1 MRTYSELITIPSYAD
16 RFAYLK
22 LDGFVGVETFGW
34 DRYLNQQ
41 LYRSDIWKHVRN
53 EVIVRDCGNDMA
65 HPDVPINGKVIVHH
79 MNPIVVDDILKHKD
93 EILNPEFLVCV
104 SFMTHQAIH
113 YGDVRLLPKDPIERK
128 PNDTC
133 LWKG

>member
-53 EVIVRDCGNDMA
+53 EAIVRDCGNDMA

-79 MNPIVVDDILKHKD
+79 MNPVVVDDILKHRD
-93 EILNPEFLVCV
+93 EILDPEFLVCV

-133 LWKG
+133 PWR

>member
-22 LDGFVGVETFGW
+22 LDGFVGVDTFGW

-41 LYRSDIWKHVRN
+41 LYKSDIWKQVRN

-65 HPDVPINGKVIVHH
+65 HPDFPINGKVIVHH
-79 MNPIVVDDILKHKD
+79 MNPIVVDDILKHRD

-133 LWKG
+133 PWR